1 MCHLCEYV
9 TDVLYL
15 YRQHLTFHTGF
26 KYQIQG
32 STLESKNKCG
42 YCGYISTSSK
52 EFDMHMEKHLNSRP
66 FNCPYCTFSQYTQ
79 ATVKYHIQNIHPDKK
94 VEVIK
99 DSSSSFLTGDGKVPK
114 VMLVNMEPNIKLND
128 IFAMESEAFEDLLIT
143 SNVSVIDLHS
153 IPDDQFG
160 NVSKLLGVNGDE
172 EEANEPDNKPQQKRI
187 HSIIEETEDDDLDD
201 EVDGDPNMEIDER
214 NYSDVSDD
222 EQQVPDDESHPSENE
237 LSDQEEDDG
246 GRDDDSQNGDTNDKT
261 DVEFDD
267 TVSEKQ
273 GQSTTEY
280 EDISD
285 VEMDSENSTIYL
297 RGEKMIVKSEL
308 TYEDI
313 SDDDTL

>member
-1 MCHLCEYV
+1 MCHLCEYN

-42 YCGYISTSSK
+42 YCGYISTSNK

-66 FNCPYCTFSQYTQ
+66 FNCPYCPFSQYTQ

-114 VMLVNMEPNIKLND
+114 VMLVNFEPNIKLND
-128 IFAMESEAFEDLLIT
+128 IFAMESGAFEDLLIT

-172 EEANEPDNKPQQKRI
+172 EASEPDNKPQLKRNN
-187 HSIIEETEDDDLDD
+187 SIVEETEDDDLDD
-201 EVDGDPNMEIDER
+201 EVDGDPNIEIDER

-237 LSDQEEDDG
+237 LSDQEEDEG
-246 GRDDDSQNGDTNDKT
+246 GRDDDDTNDKT

-267 TVSEKQ
+267 AVSEKQ
-273 GQSTTEY
+273 GRQSTTEY

>member
-1 MCHLCEYV
+1 
-9 TDVLYL
+9 
-15 YRQHLTFHTGF
+15 
-26 KYQIQG
+26 
-32 STLESKNKCG
+32 
-42 YCGYISTSSK
+42 
-52 EFDMHMEKHLNSRP
+52 MHMEKHLNSRP
-66 FNCPYCTFSQYTQ
+66 FNCPYCPFSQYTQ

-94 VEVIK
+94 VEVVK

-114 VMLVNMEPNIKLND
+114 VMLVNFEPNIKLND
-128 IFAMESEAFEDLLIT
+128 IFAMDSEAFEDLLIT

-160 NVSKLLGVNGDE
+160 NVSKLLGVNGNE
-172 EEANEPDNKPQQKRI
+172 EPSEPDNIPKQTRNHTI
-187 HSIIEETEDDDLDD
+187 VEETEDD
-201 EVDGDPNMEIDER
+201 EVDGDFNMEIDER
-214 NYSDVSDD
+214 NYDDVSDD
-222 EQQVPDDESHPSENE
+222 DQVLDDESHPSENE
-237 LSDQEEDDG
+237 LSDQEEEEA
-246 GRDDDSQNGDTNDKT
+246 GRDDDNENGDTNDKT

-273 GQSTTEY
+273 GGLSTTEY

-285 VEMDSENSTIYL
+285 VEMSENSTIYH